1 MASGPVVRTAVRKLL
16 QSSPSYRELP
26 PDQRREIATNTTRVA
41 SYMADPH
48 GLLSKKPNSRTGD
61 AQARQPRAVAAPK
74 PESCAPAHGPAA
86 EYLAALTDPRVT
98 DASTAAA
105 SVLQSV
111 DFPDFVSD
119 LIHGVFNSIV
129 GSSIEQMEAYG
140 ELIKQVSAIVD
151 RFVGDGIG
159 ESHARDWLAKRF
171 AALLEFDPLGRLHW
185 RVDPQ
190 VGACELARALPMS
203 NPATNT
209 RELVAAARRRMA
221 VDRQQLLASMLM
233 MGINRVVVADGSIS
247 ARAGRTN

>member
-1 MASGPVVRTAVRKLL
+1 MASGPIVRIAVRKLL
-16 QSSPSYRELP
+16 QSSPSYGKLLP
-26 PDQRREIATNTTRVA
+26 DHRREIASNMTRVA

-48 GLLSKKPNSRTGD
+48 SLLSKKPKSRTDD
-61 AQARQPRAVAAPK
+61 AQALRPGAAAAPE
-74 PESCAPAHGPAA
+74 PRSSARAPNPAA
-86 EYLAALTDPRVT
+86 EYLAVLTDPRVT

-105 SVLQSV
+105 TVLQSV
-111 DFPDFVSD
+111 DFPDFVGD

-151 RFVGDGIG
+151 RFVGDGIS
-159 ESHARDWLAKRF
+159 EAKARDWLAKRF
-171 AALLEFDPLGRLHW
+171 AALLELDPRGRLHW
-185 RVDPQ
+185 QVDPL

-233 MGINRVVVADGSIS
+233 MGINRVIVTGGSIS
-247 ARAGRTN
+247 AGTGRAN